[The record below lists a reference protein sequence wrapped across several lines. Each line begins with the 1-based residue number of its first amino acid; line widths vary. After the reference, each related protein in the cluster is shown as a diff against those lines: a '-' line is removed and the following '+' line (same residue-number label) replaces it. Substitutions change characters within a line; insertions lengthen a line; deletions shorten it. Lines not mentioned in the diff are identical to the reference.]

1 MNNFR
6 NFKKIF
12 KFFFSKIDNYSFSG
26 IKLKQQ
32 NLFAKINKKLS
43 LIISE
48 ISFF

>member
-26 IKLKQQ
+26 IKLKKKKKVQIKKIYIYI
-32 NLFAKINKKLS
+32 LFFKI
-43 LIISE
+43 
-48 ISFF
+48 